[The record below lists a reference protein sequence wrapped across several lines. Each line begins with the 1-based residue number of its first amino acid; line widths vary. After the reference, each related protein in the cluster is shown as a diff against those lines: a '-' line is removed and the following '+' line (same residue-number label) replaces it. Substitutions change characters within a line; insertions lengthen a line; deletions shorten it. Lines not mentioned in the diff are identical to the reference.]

1 MPDEVLISM
10 EDEIISRYV
19 DRLKSSLSQDPYL
32 DGPATSRAMELVDEA
47 RGSYEHLYEK
57 K

>member
-19 DRLKSSLSQDPYL
+19 DKLKSLLSQDIYL
-32 DGPATSRAMELVDEA
+32 TSHATSRAMGNRSD
-47 RGSYEHLYEK
+47 
-57 K
+57 

>member
-19 DRLKSSLSQDPYL
+19 DRLKSLLSQDIHL
-32 DGPATSRAMELVDEA
+32 TSHATSRAMELIDDA
-47 RGSYEHLYEK
+47 RGSYERMYEK

>member
-19 DRLKSSLSQDPYL
+19 DRLKSLLSQDPYL
-32 DGPATSRAMELVDEA
+32 DGPATLRAVELVDEA
-47 RGSYEHLYEK
+47 RGSYERMYEK

>member
-19 DRLKSSLSQDPYL
+19 DRLKSLLSQDIYL
-32 DGPATSRAMELVDEA
+32 TSHATSRTMELVDEA
-47 RGSYEHLYEK
+47 RGSYERLYEK